1 MELAETHKHL
11 ISEGCVL
18 WWQCLSRCTQ
28 AWLSHTTWMLTLN
41 LQLPVL
47 KMHTLCFFFFW
58 PHTFQHFCLSST
70 KNSGPQAWH
79 LLNSRETT
87 NIIFML
93 RLNPSWGSQGRV
105 DSSVKQ
111 SKALWIFFF
120 WANRVTIALTVCLGV
135 CIAYRHP
142 SAVWF
147 IRSRR
152 YFSNKRVRE
161 GKKTLAL
168 QFTPSTPGRWRV
180 VEADR
185 KTLVTFNNCFLKRL
199 GHFFWTNKISNNL
212 NHITGSQMT
221 ITKARLAE
229 LSTTGKDCWCV
240 SYHWQ
245 IWVWVQSHSHVNILA
260 LGWKYK

>member
-18 WWQCLSRCTQ
+18 WRQCLSRCTQ
-28 AWLSHTTWMLTLN
+28 AWLSHTTWTWMRNLTF
-41 LQLPVL
+41 V
-47 KMHTLCFFFFW
+47 FGFFW
-58 PHTFQHFCLSST
+58 PHTFKHFCLSST

-93 RLNPSWGSQGRV
+93 RLNPSWGSQSRV
-105 DSSVKQ
+105 DSSVKG
-111 SKALWIFFF
+111 SKALWGFFLF
-120 WANRVTIALTVCLGV
+120 LFFLANQVSTALTVCLCV

-161 GKKTLAL
+161 EEQLWHFNLPHLLLGAGELWKLIGKHLWHSIIAFSKD
-168 QFTPSTPGRWRV
+168 SV
-180 VEADR
+180 
-185 KTLVTFNNCFLKRL
+185 
-199 GHFFWTNKISNNL
+199 ISFGPTKS
-212 NHITGSQMT
+212 HITSTISLGARWPSQ
-221 ITKARLAE
+221 RPDWLE
-229 LSTTGKDCWCV
+229 LSTTGKDCRCG

-245 IWVWVQSHSHVNILA
+245 IWVRVQPHSRVNILA